1 MEICQNHRRE
11 EISRFRDA
19 VVKEQEEY
27 LHAVGVAM
35 ESADFNNIII
45 CIIQKGLIVMA
56 NKRINP
62 RHIVVDK
69 RNVNLDAIVD
79 EAMKDD
85 MHRAWLLIG
94 KVLKEQEQ
102 LGLEEIKELRNS
114 IKEINA
120 SEGNIR
126 YAERLMGRKERPHVS
141 LDDVSTAADLKKLK
155 ANMEKLALHTA
166 LCSICLGLH
175 ENRFSEERLRRIFR
189 AVDEVQAKIE
199 NGEESYEELER
210 QFGEE

>member
-1 MEICQNHRRE
+1 
-11 EISRFRDA
+11 
-19 VVKEQEEY
+19 
-27 LHAVGVAM
+27 
-35 ESADFNNIII
+35 
-45 CIIQKGLIVMA
+45 MA

-85 MHRAWLLIG
+85 MHHAWLVIG

-126 YAERLMGRKERPHVS
+126 YAEMLPEALKVMRK
-141 LDDVSTAADLKKLK
+141 LN

-189 AVDEVQAKIE
+189 AVDDVQAKIE

-210 QFGEE
+210 QFSEE

>member
-1 MEICQNHRRE
+1 
-11 EISRFRDA
+11 
-19 VVKEQEEY
+19 
-27 LHAVGVAM
+27 
-35 ESADFNNIII
+35 
-45 CIIQKGLIVMA
+45 MA

-85 MHRAWLLIG
+85 MHHAWLVIG

-126 YAERLMGRKERPHVS
+126 YAERLMGMKERPHVS

-155 ANMEKLALHTA
+155 TNMEKLALHTA
-166 LCSICLGLH
+166 MCSICLGLH

-189 AVDEVQAKIE
+189 AVDDVQAKIE

-210 QFGEE
+210 QLSEE

>member
-1 MEICQNHRRE
+1 
-11 EISRFRDA
+11 
-19 VVKEQEEY
+19 
-27 LHAVGVAM
+27 
-35 ESADFNNIII
+35 
-45 CIIQKGLIVMA
+45 MA

-85 MHRAWLLIG
+85 MHHAWLLIG
-94 KVLKEQEQ
+94 KVLKE
-102 LGLEEIKELRNS
+102 IKELHNS

-155 ANMEKLALHTA
+155 TNMEKLALHTA
-166 LCSICLGLH
+166 MCSICLGLH

-189 AVDEVQAKIE
+189 AVDDVQAKIE

>member
-1 MEICQNHRRE
+1 
-11 EISRFRDA
+11 
-19 VVKEQEEY
+19 
-27 LHAVGVAM
+27 
-35 ESADFNNIII
+35 
-45 CIIQKGLIVMA
+45 MA

-85 MHRAWLLIG
+85 MHHAWLVIG

-126 YAERLMGRKERPHVS
+126 YAEEISGMRKDLWEGKRDLMSAWMMFPQP
-141 LDDVSTAADLKKLK
+141 
-155 ANMEKLALHTA
+155 
-166 LCSICLGLH
+166 
-175 ENRFSEERLRRIFR
+175 RI
-189 AVDEVQAKIE
+189 
-199 NGEESYEELER
+199 
-210 QFGEE
+210 

>member
-1 MEICQNHRRE
+1 
-11 EISRFRDA
+11 
-19 VVKEQEEY
+19 
-27 LHAVGVAM
+27 
-35 ESADFNNIII
+35 
-45 CIIQKGLIVMA
+45 MA

-85 MHRAWLLIG
+85 MHHAWLLIG
-94 KVLKEQEQ
+94 KVLTEQEQ

-155 ANMEKLALHTA
+155 TNMEKLALHTA
-166 LCSICLGLH
+166 MCSICLGLH

-189 AVDEVQAKIE
+189 AVDDVQAKIE

-210 QFGEE
+210 QFNVE